1 MSKHFWAWFRVR
13 QFLWDERDQD
23 QSVIRDHSHHA
34 RSNEP
39 MNPCPEWIHRF
50 IWSTMIWVIS
60 DHWSWSG
67 SSQRN
72 APLHKRHD
80 SLYIIS
86 FTIQL
91 QYNYAQFHSSDLDL
105 RLANFKICLKML
117 SEWSRF
123 VWSHCKRKKGKGTSC
138 WIYFFFISVIERQRL
153 LLIVYLS

>member
-50 IWSTMIWVIS
+50 IWSTMIRVIS

-67 SSQRN
+67 THPYTN
-72 APLHKRHD
+72 VIYYI
-80 SLYIIS
+80 LYHFRKMVHNVFSIGS
-86 FTIQL
+86 E
-91 QYNYAQFHSSDLDL
+91 YNYAQFHSSDLDL
-105 RLANFKICLKML
+105 RLANLKICLKML
-117 SEWSRF
+117 SAWSRF

-138 WIYFFFISVIERQRL
+138 WIYFFPSWSSKDKD
-153 LLIVYLS
+153 YY